1 MQKNFGDDQGG
12 NENSVTFFSFF
23 STKKFCYNHLLI
35 HNKPPWV
42 GIGHEWHQESAN
54 ISSFAPGK
62 SWRKNWKDFLQI
74 FVPIDDHNLKNG
86 CLKLI
91 PKSHK
96 LGLLEHEDIV
106 TAQMSHKRRIK
117 SSSLSKASEKFGVV
131 NCEVGPGDIIFFN
144 HLIAH
149 GSANNNSSKRR
160 RVAVMQA
167 RIDDFA
173 KDSKKLNSELT
184 YRVDFTIKSLKEKI

>member
-1 MQKNFGDDQGG
+1 METDIIIDSIVDEGYVIVKDFFDKETISNLNRVIDSELSVNIKVPFSNVAHGYG
-12 NENSVTFFSFF
+12 NILHHNKFSFLHNDPRINKICESFF

-91 PKSHK
+91 PKSHN
-96 LGLLEHEDIV
+96 LG
-106 TAQMSHKRRIK
+106 
-117 SSSLSKASEKFGVV
+117 
-131 NCEVGPGDIIFFN
+131 
-144 HLIAH
+144 
-149 GSANNNSSKRR
+149 
-160 RVAVMQA
+160 
-167 RIDDFA
+167 
-173 KDSKKLNSELT
+173 
-184 YRVDFTIKSLKEKI
+184 